1 MTAMNTARTITVQV
15 TVNVPVEKA
24 WMVWNEPEH
33 ITKWCT
39 GSPDWHTPH
48 AENDLRIG
56 GRLFSRMEAKDGS
69 AGFDFVATYTDI
81 VNHKTIAYTMEDER
95 NVKITFSNDG
105 KTTTLVETFDA
116 ENENPIELQREGWQT
131 ILNNFKAHV
140 ESLT

>member
-15 TVNVPVEKA
+15 TVNVSVEKA

>member
-15 TVNVPVEKA
+15 TVNVSVEKA

-81 VNHKTIAYTMEDER
+81 VNRKTIAYTMEDER

-116 ENENPIELQREGWQT
+116 ENENPIELQKEGWQT
-131 ILNNFKAHV
+131 ILNNFKEHV

>member
-1 MTAMNTARTITVQV
+1 MTAMNTGRMITVQV

-81 VNHKTIAYTMEDER
+81 VNRKTIAYTMEDER

>member
-1 MTAMNTARTITVQV
+1 MTAMNTGRMITVQV